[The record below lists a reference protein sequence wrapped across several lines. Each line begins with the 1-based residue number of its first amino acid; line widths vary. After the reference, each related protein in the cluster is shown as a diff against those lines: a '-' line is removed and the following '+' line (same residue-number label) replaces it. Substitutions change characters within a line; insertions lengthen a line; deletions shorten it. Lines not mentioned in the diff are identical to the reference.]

1 MTSLSRIVAD
11 ISSTMP
17 VPANLN
23 FYIDPNRCIGCQACV
38 QACTECDTHKG
49 KTMIHLEYIERS
61 RSVQTVPVICMHCD
75 QPTCAEVCPA
85 DAIKRTGDGVV
96 QSARKPRCIACGNC
110 VLACPFGVP
119 EVHEDRQLMMK
130 CDMCYDR
137 TTVGKKP
144 MCASVCPSQALF
156 FGTRE
161 QIEQLRPM
169 SVPVNQFQFGR
180 QTITTRVAMMV
191 PKSGAVRAH
200 IDVLDAMEERTAA
213 RSISLTVMGADQ
225 TNASEDPAF
234 VDDPFAGVE
243 V

>member
-1 MTSLSRIVAD
+1 
-11 ISSTMP
+11 
-17 VPANLN
+17 
-23 FYIDPNRCIGCQACV
+23 
-38 QACTECDTHKG
+38 
-49 KTMIHLEYIERS
+49 MIHLEYVNRAE
-61 RSVQTVPVICMHCD
+61 SVQTVPVICMHCD

-119 EVHEDRQLMMK
+119 EVYEDRQIMMK

-137 TTVGKKP
+137 ASVGKKP
-144 MCASVCPSQALF
+144 MCAAVCPSQALF

-169 SVPVNQFQFGR
+169 STPVNRFQFGH
-180 QTITTRVAMMV
+180 QTVTTRVFMML
-191 PKSGAVRAH
+191 PKARSTRESYV
-200 IDVLDAMEERTAA
+200 DVTAA
-213 RSISLTVMGADQ
+213 MDDRPRARAIPLRQMSAAQRPPGGAP
-225 TNASEDPAF
+225 THEET
-234 VDDPFAGVE
+234 DPFAAVE